1 MNSVIPGWIFFFLL
15 PKIIKKKNCECY
27 SIFSVGQKKKKK
39 KKRKITFA
47 LELILVLTRRRLPA
61 S

>member
-1 MNSVIPGWIFFFLL
+1 MNSVVSGWIFFFLF

-27 SIFSVGQKKKKK
+27 STFTVGKKKKK
-39 KKRKITFA
+39 SKITFA